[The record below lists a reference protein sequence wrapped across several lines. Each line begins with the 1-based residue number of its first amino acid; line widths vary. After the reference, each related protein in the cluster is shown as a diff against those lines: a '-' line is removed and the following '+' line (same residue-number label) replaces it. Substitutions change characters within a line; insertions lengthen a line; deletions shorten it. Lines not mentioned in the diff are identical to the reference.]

1 MSLLRLCALAAVAAL
16 AGSVAIMGIDCGS
29 EFMKV
34 RFAASRL
41 LFLLLLLLL
50 LLYCVAP
57 SPNARRH
64 AALHR
69 APLPFPPRTC
79 CTLLFKITLQV
90 SVVKPGMPFQVVA
103 NFQSKRKTPTMLAFA
118 SGERLFGAD
127 AEALLGRKP
136 TLVLASPLAL
146 LGRNASHPLV
156 RAALYESFQAADVRP
171 AATRGGLEAH
181 FPALPAAAAAAGFG
195 ANATELVFPVEELA
209 AMLLAHARD
218 FASHVADQR
227 IQDAVITVPA
237 YAAQGACALSPT
249 ALPARPPATRARR
262 LTAPVPRP
270 SRSPRPPRRRAL
282 GAHRRGGARGPQGAL
297 AHRRKH
303 GHGRALRHRPRV

>member
-1 MSLLRLCALAAVAAL
+1 MALLRVCALAAVAAL

-29 EFMKV
+29 EFMKA
-34 RFAASRL
+34 RAAARTSH
-41 LFLLLLLLL
+41 
-50 LLYCVAP
+50 ASP
-57 SPNARRH
+57 SPSARH
-64 AALHR
+64 ASPAR
-69 APLPFPPRTC
+69 ARLDRRRRRPPARPPL
-79 CTLLFKITLQV
+79 LQV

-136 TLVLASPLAL
+136 MLVLASPLAL

-171 AATRGGLEAH
+171 AAARGGLEAH

-237 YAAQGACALSPT
+237 YAAQGASSGA
-249 ALPARPPATRARR
+249 ARR
-262 LTAPVPRP
+262 FFAA
-270 SRSPRPPRRRAL
+270 RRAPPPPPPHC
-282 GAHRRGGARGPQGAL
+282 ACVFP
-297 AHRRKH
+297 
-303 GHGRALRHRPRV
+303 LRTLLQASAWR

>member
-1 MSLLRLCALAAVAAL
+1 
-16 AGSVAIMGIDCGS
+16 
-29 EFMKV
+29 
-34 RFAASRL
+34 
-41 LFLLLLLLL
+41 
-50 LLYCVAP
+50 
-57 SPNARRH
+57 
-64 AALHR
+64 
-69 APLPFPPRTC
+69 
-79 CTLLFKITLQV
+79 V

-136 TLVLASPLAL
+136 MLVLASPLAL

-171 AATRGGLEAH
+171 AAARGGLEAH
-181 FPALPAAAAAAGFG
+181 FPAAPAAAAAAGFG

-237 YAAQGACALSPT
+237 YAAQGASPGR
-249 ALPARPPATRARR
+249 AARR
-262 LTAPVPRP
+262 GARLAAHT
-270 SRSPRPPRRRAL
+270 SPRRRSASAPPCRRAP
-282 GAHRRGGARGPQGAL
+282 GAHRRGGACRPQSAL
-297 AHRRKH
+297 AHRREH
-303 GHGRALRHRPRV
+303 GHGRALRH